1 MDTSGMTVFEFGEK
15 KLALGDIDPLYNA
28 LWKAEWPMERVSR
41 YILAF
46 VAFDLA
52 GLAGQIV
59 DRGAKGFWGAMHDA
73 VDQTKRGSPRRYY
86 RGQAAHDSIEALRT
100 RYGTAEKA
108 LYSLEGS
115 YADAFVEVKAH
126 WPGWGPTAAWKIAD
140 MAERCRGVYVDFSDF
155 GWDQLLS
162 NDMIVKGLEK
172 ACAISKVPSWKRD
185 AFQKQLLNHNWR
197 HEAPG
202 IPGKAVG
209 PQEIET
215 ILCYY
220 SHDWSRN
227 KHMPGMDRANIAAE
241 LRDMPSKHGHYLLME
256 LLPEIAG

>member
-15 KLALGDIDPLYNA
+15 KLAMGDIDPLYNA

-59 DRGAKGFWGAMHDA
+59 DRGAKGFWPAMHHA

-86 RGQAAHDSIEALRT
+86 RGQAAHDSLTALQT
-100 RYGTAEKA
+100 RYRTAEKA
-108 LYSLEGS
+108 LFSLEGDF
-115 YADAFVEVKAH
+115 ADASAEVAAH

-140 MAERCRGVYVDFSDF
+140 MAERCRGVYIDFSNF

-162 NDMIVKGLEK
+162 NDMIVKGLDK
-172 ACAISKVPSWKRD
+172 AVAISKPRDGRAEMQHFLMRHDWKH
-185 AFQKQLLNHNWR
+185 Q
-197 HEAPG
+197 APG
-202 IPGKAVG
+202 IPGKPVG

-220 SHDWSRN
+220 SHDWKTN
-227 KHMPGMDRANIAAE
+227 KHMPGMDKENIRAE
-241 LRDMPSKHGHYLLME
+241 LTAIPSRHGHQLLE
-256 LLPEIAG
+256 VL